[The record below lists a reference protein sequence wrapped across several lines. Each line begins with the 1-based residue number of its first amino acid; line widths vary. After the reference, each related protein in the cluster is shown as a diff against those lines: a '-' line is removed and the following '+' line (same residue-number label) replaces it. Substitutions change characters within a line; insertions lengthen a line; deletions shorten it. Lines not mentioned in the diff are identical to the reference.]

1 MWTYYYETD
10 LISKGDLLLIGAVA
24 LFLFFLH
31 LPSLPKNFWS
41 RRCKDLFPHFFIRSR
56 NLLLGTNSFPKFIC
70 RKKSFYPN
78 LPHPTLFYP
87 PKPAFRRYQRS
98 LLGNMGPGPGLV
110 TQFFSRKILAR
121 ISEEK
126 IPVRRK
132 TYSSPKFWVVEI
144 LYLRVN
150 SNSKVWATEAGP

>member
-1 MWTYYYETD
+1 
-10 LISKGDLLLIGAVA
+10 
-24 LFLFFLH
+24 
-31 LPSLPKNFWS
+31 
-41 RRCKDLFPHFFIRSR
+41 
-56 NLLLGTNSFPKFIC
+56 
-70 RKKSFYPN
+70 
-78 LPHPTLFYP
+78 
-87 PKPAFRRYQRS
+87 
-98 LLGNMGPGPGLV
+98 MGPGPGLV

-150 SNSKVWATEAGP
+150 SIVNSQEKNENRKRKERAVCLLRAPHKHGRFYSKSGEVRLDVSVGDRGRL

>member
-1 MWTYYYETD
+1 MHVLWLRCELGGHD
-10 LISKGDLLLIGAVA
+10 LGREDFAGDRSGA
-24 LFLFFLH
+24 
-31 LPSLPKNFWS
+31 
-41 RRCKDLFPHFFIRSR
+41 
-56 NLLLGTNSFPKFIC
+56 
-70 RKKSFYPN
+70 KSGRFSGYP
-78 LPHPTLFYP
+78 
-87 PKPAFRRYQRS
+87 
-98 LLGNMGPGPGLV
+98 NMGPGPGLV

-150 SNSKVWATEAGP
+150 SNSKVNS

>member
-1 MWTYYYETD
+1 
-10 LISKGDLLLIGAVA
+10 
-24 LFLFFLH
+24 
-31 LPSLPKNFWS
+31 
-41 RRCKDLFPHFFIRSR
+41 
-56 NLLLGTNSFPKFIC
+56 
-70 RKKSFYPN
+70 
-78 LPHPTLFYP
+78 
-87 PKPAFRRYQRS
+87 
-98 LLGNMGPGPGLV
+98 MGPGPGLV

-150 SNSKVWATEAGP
+150 SNSKVNSQIRKTKIERERREPCASSGPPQTRPFLFEIGRT

>member
-1 MWTYYYETD
+1 
-10 LISKGDLLLIGAVA
+10 
-24 LFLFFLH
+24 
-31 LPSLPKNFWS
+31 
-41 RRCKDLFPHFFIRSR
+41 
-56 NLLLGTNSFPKFIC
+56 
-70 RKKSFYPN
+70 
-78 LPHPTLFYP
+78 
-87 PKPAFRRYQRS
+87 
-98 LLGNMGPGPGLV
+98 MGPGPGLV

-150 SNSKVWATEAGP
+150 SNSKVNSQIRKTKIERERRGPFLFEIGRSEARCLGWGSGSLIIYSLVLGCATGGYSRARVVGVYGKGATSEAGS

>member
-1 MWTYYYETD
+1 
-10 LISKGDLLLIGAVA
+10 
-24 LFLFFLH
+24 
-31 LPSLPKNFWS
+31 
-41 RRCKDLFPHFFIRSR
+41 
-56 NLLLGTNSFPKFIC
+56 
-70 RKKSFYPN
+70 
-78 LPHPTLFYP
+78 
-87 PKPAFRRYQRS
+87 
-98 LLGNMGPGPGLV
+98 MGPGPGLV

-150 SNSKVWATEAGP
+150 SQVRKTKIERERRGPFLFEIGRSEARCLGWGSGSLI